1 MKTQQT
7 DFGTVETVEFPDGDD
22 ASFVVLL
29 QTTAASVLLAWRG
42 KTLAAVGHH
51 VVIPALHH
59 YDEAWVSGAGKPVE
73 RSVGSGLR
81 VGC

>member
-7 DFGTVETVEFPDGDD
+7 DFGTVETLEFTDGDN
-22 ASFVVLL
+22 ARFVVLS
-29 QTTAASVLLAWRG
+29 QATAASGSLAWRG
-42 KTLAAVGHH
+42 KTLAAAGHH
-51 VVIPALHH
+51 VVILALHH